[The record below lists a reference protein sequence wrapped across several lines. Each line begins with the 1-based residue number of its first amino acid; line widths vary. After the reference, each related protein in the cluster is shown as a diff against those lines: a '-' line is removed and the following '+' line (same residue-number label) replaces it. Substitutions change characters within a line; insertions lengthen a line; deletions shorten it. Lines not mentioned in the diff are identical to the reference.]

1 MKAIVY
7 AGPSRL
13 SVEDIPVPEPKPGQ
27 VLVRLKSAGI
37 CGSDVNYIKGE
48 FQYSKIPI
56 IPGHE
61 GAGVVEIAE
70 DSSELREGDRVVI
83 NYVSSCGECEY
94 CKIGRDNLCNNVEL
108 IGFDRD
114 GTWAE
119 YIIVP
124 EKSLIKLPDNISFEE
139 GAISGCA
146 LVTPFHAIKISRLSP
161 GESVAIIGLG
171 GVGINAVPI
180 ARMMGASKIIG
191 VDIHSPKLEVARK
204 YGADLVVNPLETDPV
219 EVVKEETGG
228 VDVSFEFV
236 GSINTILQALKI
248 TKKGGRVV
256 LVGLIRSS
264 LILPLPDLLFN
275 EKAIITSIDHT
286 REDLKELLGLM
297 ERRVLNFQNS
307 ISGVVDIAQV
317 PKLINEMVSG
327 RYSGLRTVIRF

>member
-1 MKAIVY
+1 MKAIVCT
-7 AGPSRL
+7 GPSGL
-13 SVEDIPVPEPKPGQ
+13 SVEDIPIPEHKPGY

-61 GAGVVEIAE
+61 GAGVVEVAGDI
-70 DSSELREGDRVVI
+70 SEFREGDRVII
-83 NYVSSCGECEY
+83 NYVSSCGGCEY
-94 CKIGRDNLCNNVEL
+94 CKIGRDNLCDNIEL

-119 YIIVP
+119 YIAVP

-191 VDIHSPKLEVARK
+191 IDIYPSKLEIARN
-204 YGADLVVNPLETDPV
+204 YGADLVINPLETDPI

-236 GSINTILQALKI
+236 GSINTIIQALKI
-248 TKKGGRVV
+248 TKRGGRVV
-256 LVGLIRSS
+256 LVGLTKSS
-264 LILPLPDLLFN
+264 LSLPLPDLLFN

-286 REDLKELLGLM
+286 REDLKELLELM
-297 ERRVLNFQNS
+297 ERGVLNFQNT
-307 ISGVVDIAQV
+307 ISGIVDIAQV
-317 PKLINEMVSG
+317 PNLINEMLSG
-327 RYSGLRTVIRF
+327 RYGGLRTVIRF